1 MFLYSSKESLVIVK
15 IFDFE
20 ILGFPWSW
28 ELPDQEYAIEKKCL
42 SVRPS
47 VRSSVT
53 LCGAETTDPIFILNS
68 GNIVEKSGD
77 GAESILVPLT
87 LTTRRLEPENL
98 EKTRKKIPVRKP
110 VYRFWL
116 NFDML

>member
-1 MFLYSSKESLVIVK
+1 MLVRKVWWSCK
-15 IFDFE
+15 FS

-28 ELPDQEYAIEKKCL
+28 ELPDQEYIIQKKCL

-47 VRSSVT
+47 VTR
-53 LCGAETTDPIFILNS
+53 CGAETTGPILILKS
-68 GNIVEKSGD
+68 GDGVEKLGD

-98 EKTRKKIPVRKP
+98 EKTRKKFLFENLSID
-110 VYRFWL
+110 
-116 NFDML
+116 FD